1 MSFIDD
7 SAVSGFNPSNLIGE
21 LVDQAGV
28 KHGAKLVLAYS
39 GGVDSELL
47 ALGLSEFAR
56 EHHEYRY
63 LLVHV
68 HHGLSDNADVWVSH
82 CESRAGVYG
91 LPISIKRVVVD
102 IGPRKSIEAEARNAR
117 YDGIKSLM
125 EPGDL
130 LLTGHHLDDQ
140 LETVLLA
147 LKRGLGPKGL
157 SAMGSTQVFD
167 GDKQLIRPLLSISRE
182 LIEAKAK
189 AVGLIHINDESNSDD
204 KYDRNFL
211 RLEIIPRLKARWGA
225 IATTASRSAFLC
237 AQQQAVIDEEVS
249 ERLPVFISS
258 RTGLGSLDLGLL
270 GAQSSNWQSL
280 LFRGFIEKL
289 GFAPPS
295 QSQLA
300 QALSQLLTARRDAK
314 VELRLG
320 DLLIR
325 RYQGHAF
332 LGSITD
338 ETDESPI
345 QQCIEVDTSSLLDKD
360 AQVSFS
366 LSKRNRLSITKVSLS
381 DRVRLPDS
389 SQPVSIRFS
398 VRGSTRCHPV
408 NRDKARELKKLW
420 QEYGIPPWERARVP
434 CIFYGEQLVCAV
446 GYWIETGFLCEQN
459 ECGLVFTSYQV

>member
-21 LVDQAGV
+21 IVDQAGG

-56 EHHEYRY
+56 QHHEYRY

-102 IGPRKSIEAEARNAR
+102 TGPRKSIEAEARNVR
-117 YDGIKSLM
+117 YDAIKSLM

-157 SAMGSTQVFD
+157 SAMGNTQVFD

-258 RTGLGSLDLGLL
+258 RTGVGSLDLGLL

-332 LGSITD
+332 LGSVTD

-345 QQCIEVDTSSLLDKD
+345 QQCIEVDTCSLLDKD
-360 AQVSFS
+360 AQVSLS

-389 SQPVSIRFS
+389 SQRVSIRFS
-398 VRGSTRCHPV
+398 VKGSTRCHPV

-446 GYWIETGFLCEQN
+446 GYWIETGFLCEQD

>member
-1 MSFIDD
+1 MSAIKD
-7 SAVSGFNPSNLIGE
+7 SAVTGFNPSGLIGE
-21 LVDQAGV
+21 LIDQAGV
-28 KHGAKLVLAYS
+28 SAGAKLVLAYS
-39 GGVDSELL
+39 GGVDSEVL

-68 HHGLSDNADVWVSH
+68 HHGLSDNADAWVRH
-82 CESRAGVYG
+82 CESRATAYG

-102 IGPRKSIEAEARNAR
+102 TGPRKSVEAEARNAR
-117 YDGIKSLM
+117 YDAIKSQM
-125 EPGDL
+125 APGDL

-157 SAMGSTQVFD
+157 SAMGSKQAFD
-167 GDKQLIRPLLSISRE
+167 GDKQLVRPLLSISRE
-182 LIEAKAK
+182 LIEAKAS
-189 AVGLIHINDESNSDD
+189 ALGLIHITDESNSDAQ
-204 KYDRNFL
+204 YDRNFL

-237 AQQQAVIDEEVS
+237 AQQQAVIDDEVS

-258 RTGLGSLDLGLL
+258 SQGRDSLDLGLL
-270 GAQSSNWQSL
+270 GAQSANWQSL
-280 LFRGFIEKL
+280 LFRGFIEQL

-332 LGSITD
+332 LGSVTD

-345 QQCIEVDTSSLLDKD
+345 EQCIEVDASSLLNKD
-360 AQVSFS
+360 AEVSLS
-366 LSKRNRLSITKVSLS
+366 LSKRNRLSINKVNTS
-381 DRVRLPDS
+381 DRVHLPKMRDK
-389 SQPVSIRFS
+389 VSIRFS
-398 VRGSTRCHPV
+398 VKGGTKCHPA
-408 NRDKARELKKLW
+408 NRSKARELKKLW
-420 QEYGIPPWERARVP
+420 QEYGIPPWERERVP

-446 GYWIETGFLCEQN
+446 GYWIETGFLCEQD
-459 ECGLVFTSYQV
+459 ELGIVFSSHKI

>member
-1 MSFIDD
+1 MSPIKD
-7 SAVSGFNPSNLIGE
+7 SAVSGFNPSGLIGE
-21 LVDQAGV
+21 LVDQTGV
-28 KHGAKLVLAYS
+28 KDGAKLVLAYS

-56 EHHEYRY
+56 EHCEYRY

-68 HHGLSDNADVWVSH
+68 HHGLSDNADVWVRH
-82 CESRAGVYG
+82 CESRANVYG

-102 IGPRKSIEAEARNAR
+102 TGPRKSIEAEARNVR
-117 YDGIKSLM
+117 YDAIQSQM
-125 EPGDL
+125 EPGDV

-167 GDKQLIRPLLSISRE
+167 GNKQLIRPLLSISRE
-182 LIEAKAK
+182 LIEAKAS
-189 AVGLIHINDESNSDD
+189 ALGLIHITDESNSDAQ
-204 KYDRNFL
+204 YDRNFL

-237 AQQQAVIDEEVS
+237 AQQQAVIDDEVS
-249 ERLPVFISS
+249 ERLPAFISS
-258 RTGLGSLDLGLL
+258 RKEGGPLDLGLL
-270 GAQSSNWQSL
+270 AAQSVHWQSL

-289 GFAPPS
+289 GFAPLS
-295 QSQLA
+295 QIQLV

-325 RYQGHAF
+325 RYQGLAF
-332 LGSITD
+332 LSSLID
-338 ETDESPI
+338 EKNESPI
-345 QQCIEVDTSSLLDKD
+345 QTCIEVDSSSLLDKD
-360 AQVSFS
+360 AEVSLS
-366 LSKRNRLSITKVSLS
+366 LSKRNRLSIIKVSLS
-381 DRVRLPDS
+381 DRVRLPDR
-389 SQPVSIRFS
+389 SQLVSIRFS
-398 VRGSTRCHPV
+398 VKGSTRCHPV

-420 QEYGIPPWERARVP
+420 QEYGIPPWERERVP

-446 GYWIETGFLCEQN
+446 GYWIETGFLCEQ
-459 ECGLVFTSYQV
+459 EERGLVFNSHQV

>member
-1 MSFIDD
+1 MSADRMKNDLDVADLIAD
-7 SAVSGFNPSNLIGE
+7 SVASSGIKP
-21 LVDQAGV
+21 
-28 KHGAKLVLAYS
+28 GAKLVLAYS

-68 HHGLSDNADVWVSH
+68 HHGLSDHADAWVAH
-82 CESRAGVYG
+82 CESRAEAYG
-91 LPISIKRVVVD
+91 LAISIKRVVVD
-102 IGPRKSIEAEARNAR
+102 TGPRKSVEAEARNAR
-117 YDGIKSLM
+117 YDAMRSQM
-125 EPGDL
+125 EPGDA
-130 LLTGHHLDDQ
+130 LLTAHHLDDQ

-147 LKRGLGPKGL
+147 LTRGLGPKGL
-157 SAMGSTQVFD
+157 AAMGSMQVF
-167 GDKQLIRPLLSISRE
+167 GKDKQLIRPLLSISRE

-189 AVGLIHINDESNSDD
+189 AVGLVHITDESNSDD

-237 AQQQAVIDEEVS
+237 AQQQAVIDAEVS
-249 ERLPVFISS
+249 ERLPIFISS
-258 RTGLGSLDLGLL
+258 RQGGDSLDLGLL

-280 LFRGFIEKL
+280 LFRGFIEQL

-300 QALSQLLTARRDAK
+300 QVLSQLLTARRDAK
-314 VELRLG
+314 VELKLG

-332 LGSITD
+332 LGSVTD

-345 QQCIEVDTSSLLDKD
+345 QQCIQVDTSSLLDKD
-360 AQVSFS
+360 AEMSLS

-389 SQPVSIRFS
+389 SQRVSIRFS
-398 VRGSTRCHPV
+398 VKGSTRCHPV
-408 NRDKARELKKLW
+408 NRDKVRELKKLW
-420 QEYGIPPWERARVP
+420 QECGIPPWERARVP

-446 GYWIETGFLCEQN
+446 GYWIETGFLCEQD